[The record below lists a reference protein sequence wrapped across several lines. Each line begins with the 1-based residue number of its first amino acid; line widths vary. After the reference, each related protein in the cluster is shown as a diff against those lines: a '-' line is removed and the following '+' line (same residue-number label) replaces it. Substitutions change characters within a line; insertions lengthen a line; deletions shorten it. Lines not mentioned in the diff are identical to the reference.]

1 MAKPTQAERLHKILS
16 RAGVASRRMAETL
29 IQQGRIQVNGETVT
43 RLGTTVDPRHDRILI
58 DGQPL
63 GALPRPLYFLL
74 HKPVGVVSTL
84 KDPQGR
90 PTVRDLL
97 RGVQE
102 RVFPVGRLDYA
113 SSGLL
118 LLTNDGELTERLL
131 HPRYQLPRTYHA
143 KVSGVPTPAALQ
155 ALRQGV
161 RLEDGAVSAPATV
174 RILRASETKTWL
186 ELTLREGRNREVRRM
201 CTAVGHSVEK
211 LIRVRFGPFE
221 LNSLPVGAYR
231 PLTPLE
237 IRALK
242 RTVAA
247 LATFPS

>member
-1 MAKPTQAERLHKILS
+1 M
-16 RAGVASRRMAETL
+16 
-29 IQQGRIQVNGETVT
+29 QVNGETVT
-43 RLGTTVDPRHDRILI
+43 RLGTTADPRRDRILVDDRPI
-58 DGQPL
+58 
-63 GALPRPLYFLL
+63 GAPPSPLYFLL

-97 RGVQE
+97 RGVHE

-113 SSGLL
+113 SAGLL

-143 KVSGVPTPAALQ
+143 KVSGVPTPGTLQ

-161 RLEDGAVSAPATV
+161 RLEDGTVSAPATV
-174 RILRASETKTWL
+174 QILRASETKTWL
-186 ELTLREGRNREVRRM
+186 ALTLREGRNREVRRM
-201 CTAVGHSVEK
+201 CAAVGYSVEK
-211 LIRVRFGPFE
+211 LVRVRFGP
-221 LNSLPVGAYR
+221 LVLDGLPVGAYR
-231 PLTPLE
+231 PLTPAE

-242 RTVAA
+242 RTAA
-247 LATFPS
+247 SLGVSPS

>member
-1 MAKPTQAERLHKILS
+1 
-16 RAGVASRRMAETL
+16 V
-29 IQQGRIQVNGETVT
+29 QVNGETIT
-43 RLGTTVDPRHDRILI
+43 RLGTTVDPWRDRILV

-63 GALPRPLYFLL
+63 GAPSRPLYFLL

-97 RGVQE
+97 RGVPE

-143 KVSGVPTPAALQ
+143 ELSGVPTPAALQ

-161 RLEDGAVSAPATV
+161 RLEDGIVSAPATV
-174 RILRASETKTWL
+174 RILRVRETKAWL
-186 ELTLREGRNREVRRM
+186 ELTLHEGRNREVRRM
-201 CTAVGHSVEK
+201 CAAVGYSVEK
-211 LIRVRFGPFE
+211 LLRVRFGPLV
-221 LNSLPVGAYR
+221 LNGLPVGAYR
-231 PLTPLE
+231 PLTPVE
-237 IRALK
+237 IRVLK
-242 RTVAA
+242 RTVASLGVPPA
-247 LATFPS
+247 